1 MNILFQTGSARGS
14 RACAR
19 EIPAASCC
27 IVAGFAAATVLALT
41 GCATGRS
48 GQVESA
54 AKDWSRVVRAS
65 QVIPVY
71 PLTEDLQPG
80 DVFLV
85 EMPVERQQK
94 LYDRKGYLPLDNH
107 IARLHLSGY
116 EAFYRRSFLT
126 STGQVVLP
134 LDWMDPQDPHVPP
147 WGPAPKAAF
156 PTHTF
161 TVRRGAGLSLAVP
174 VQGVPIG
181 LSLLGTDALE
191 GTLAIRQ
198 AATLGVDLLSA
209 FHHLQVW
216 AAGQSDFLRNFGT
229 LAGETNQTYLRM
241 VTRIYVAGE
250 VEINLIDTSS
260 SSAEVSGSPLDALLR
275 AAGGETNVSPSDV
288 ITQYSETLR
297 GLNEML
303 DSQRAALGNDRPNS
317 LPGGSVHVTAAAA
330 RSVSLRES
338 FPRPLVIG
346 YLGFDCAIR
355 PGGTLGP
362 PLPTYAVLEK
372 QFGVARRF
380 DSDPIL
386 SISAD
391 ALNYDAYRLLKSM
404 GDNTRAAAAVRKLDG
419 LGAVAPAEVTSYQA
433 TGSGADLRLKA
444 RRFSAADLAASD
456 ATGYERFRAWWGEL
470 STSISSL
477 ERALKE
483 TTFQYQPPDGSLTV
497 VRPETEL
504 RSELEDRL
512 DKLRQNRDNRVVA
525 AALAEAHSE
534 ALAELVRVL
543 SSADQP

>member
-1 MNILFQTGSARGS
+1 MNTRLLSKLALGSIFRPPSAGLVTW
-14 RACAR
+14 CAVT
-19 EIPAASCC
+19 AGAT
-27 IVAGFAAATVLALT
+27 VAGLALA

-94 LYDRKGYLPLDNH
+94 LFDQNGYLPLDNH
-107 IARLHLSGY
+107 IARLQLSGY
-116 EAFYRRSFLT
+116 EAFYRRSFLA

-134 LDWMDPQDPHVPP
+134 LNWMDPQDPNVPP

-161 TVRRGAGLSLAVP
+161 AVRRGAGHSLAVP
-174 VQGVPIG
+174 VQAVPIG

-209 FHHLQVW
+209 FNHLQVW

-250 VEINLIDTSS
+250 VEVNLIDTSS
-260 SSAEVSGSPLDALLR
+260 SSADVSGSPLDALLR
-275 AAGGETNVSPSDV
+275 AAGGETNASPSDV
-288 ITQYSETLR
+288 ISQYSETLQ

-303 DSQRAALGNDRPNS
+303 ASQRAALGQDRPNA
-317 LPGGSVHVTAAAA
+317 PRGGSVHVTAAAA
-330 RSVSLRES
+330 RSVSLRET

-346 YLGFDCAIR
+346 YLGFDCAVR

-362 PLPTYAVLEK
+362 PLPTYAVLDR
-372 QFGVARRF
+372 QFDVAKRF

-404 GDNTRAAAAVRKLDG
+404 GDNPRAAAVVRKLDG
-419 LGAVAPAEVTSYQA
+419 LGAIAPSEVTSYRS
-433 TGSGADLRLKA
+433 TGSGNSFRLKA
-444 RRFSAADLAASD
+444 TRLGGADLFAGD
-456 ATGYERFRAWWGEL
+456 DTGYERFRTWWGEL
-470 STSISSL
+470 STSIDSL
-477 ERALKE
+477 ERALQLD
-483 TTFQYQPPDGSLTV
+483 TFQYQPPNAPLTV

-504 RSELEDRL
+504 RAELENQL

-543 SSADQP
+543 TSADQP